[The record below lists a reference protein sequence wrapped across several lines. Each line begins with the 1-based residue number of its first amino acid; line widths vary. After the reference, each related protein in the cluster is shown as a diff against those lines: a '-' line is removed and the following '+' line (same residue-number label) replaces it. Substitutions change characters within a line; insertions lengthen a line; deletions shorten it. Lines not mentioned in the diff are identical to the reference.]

1 MPFRYPEYLKTS
13 CYKDN
18 LKTEMSIF
26 NDKNVSKSN
35 NIIKIEENNLTEFK
49 SEEENEDQIS
59 SDNEFNNELVLL

>member
-18 LKTEMSIF
+18 LKTEMIIF

-35 NIIKIEENNLTEFK
+35 NEIKIEENNL
-49 SEEENEDQIS
+49 
-59 SDNEFNNELVLL
+59 

>member
-35 NIIKIEENNLTEFK
+35 NDIEIEEYNLTEFK
-49 SEEENEDQIS
+49 SEQEIEDKIS
-59 SDNEFNNELVLL
+59 PDNEFNNELVLL